1 MSKRQTTLVDRPGNE
16 QFLAGAQESVRKL
29 WLCGLGAYSLATR
42 TSARAF
48 ATLVEEG
55 KALRPK
61 ARRQIKQTSAELVST
76 ANESFDRGERLFR
89 DRLLQPLNFMVL
101 ASKRDVQHL
110 AARLGQL
117 TTEVRKLTRSD
128 DAPAVNKS
136 VAKTSAKPAV
146 RPAAGSA
153 PVSEDAA
160 TMLGAS

>member
-61 ARRQIKQTSAELVST
+61 ARRQIKQTSA
-76 ANESFDRGERLFR
+76 
-89 DRLLQPLNFMVL
+89 
-101 ASKRDVQHL
+101 
-110 AARLGQL
+110 
-117 TTEVRKLTRSD
+117 
-128 DAPAVNKS
+128 
-136 VAKTSAKPAV
+136 
-146 RPAAGSA
+146 
-153 PVSEDAA
+153 
-160 TMLGAS
+160 